1 MYEVSHILNFN
12 TLSTCDKIE
21 QVMKNK
27 TIINAR
33 KINKMRY
40 IVGIVLCSLVVVVT
54 FVALV
59 FSLTDFFKSGSSE
72 AGIGT
77 LKMFT
82 TISNVIAA
90 FSAAM
95 CLPFQIDGLRRDRY
109 RLPSWIVITMYV
121 GTVGVFLTLVT
132 SMTLVSAYQGFV
144 KTMFTRSG
152 LFMHTINPILI
163 TFLFVLVI
171 SDARIKFSY
180 SFISL
185 VPIVIYIIVYFI
197 MVFVA
202 KIWSDYYK
210 TNAFFPWPV
219 SLLLMI
225 TVSFGIC
232 QLIRILHNLSNKYIT
247 KSIERYYKESPDFEF
262 PIIGTAVAY
271 LAKLESRF
279 YYEGDDVYIPVDI
292 IQLLSDRY
300 NASKLPVDILYDIYL
315 ENYLINIGK
324 KPEIPNS

>member
-1 MYEVSHILNFN
+1 MK
-12 TLSTCDKIE
+12 DKPI
-21 QVMKNK
+21 V
-27 TIINAR
+27 NAR
-33 KINKMRY
+33 KINKIRFIM
-40 IVGIVLCSLVVVVT
+40 GIVICSLVIVLA
-54 FVALV
+54 FVALS

-121 GTVGVFLTLVT
+121 GTVGVFLTLFT
-132 SMTLVSAYQGFV
+132 SATLVSAYQGFV
-144 KTMFTRSG
+144 RTMFTQSG

-163 TFLFVLVI
+163 TILFVLVI
-171 SDARIKFSY
+171 SDTRIKFSY
-180 SFISL
+180 SFISI
-185 VPIVIYIIVYFI
+185 VPVVIYIIVYFI
-197 MVFVA
+197 MVFVVKA
-202 KIWSDYYK
+202 WNDHYK

-219 SLLLMI
+219 SLLLMM
-225 TVSFGIC
+225 TVTFGIC
-232 QLIRILHNLSNKYIT
+232 QLIRILHNLTNKYIT

-262 PIIGTAVAY
+262 PIIGTAVAH
-271 LAKLESRF
+271 LAELESKF

-300 NASKLPVDILYDIYL
+300 HANTLPVDILYDIYL

-324 KPEIPNS
+324 KANDQDSNQVK